1 MATTLGISKD
11 FARIEAWDVTPPV
24 DRTMPRKRSPS
35 SILRSAGERS
45 SATSTASSG
54 ISNCRSDTPARFSD
68 IDLFNA
74 SFHRPAKAFDFTRWI
89 SGLLLVYRAQIHPR
103 LQHIGASST
112 ESRCRGQSV
121 QSSAPALMGP
131 RRLLPSPAF
140 IRAELA
146 HRLDHALLIFLPFF
160 FLGP

>member
-1 MATTLGISKD
+1 MIAGSSKMRRYTSKMAPSSLEIRLLILLFTILICSMPLST
-11 FARIEAWDVTPPV
+11 A
-24 DRTMPRKRSPS
+24 PRKRS
-35 SILRSAGERS
+35 
-45 SATSTASSG
+45 
-54 ISNCRSDTPARFSD
+54 ISRVGF
-68 IDLFNA
+68 
-74 SFHRPAKAFDFTRWI
+74 
-89 SGLLLVYRAQIHPR
+89 GLLLVYRAQIHPR

-140 IRAELA
+140 IRTELA
-146 HRLDHALLIFLPFF
+146 HRLDHALLIFFPFF